1 MSIRE
6 TRKIADRVDGYLGRR
21 EGAYLYSLAK
31 LTAGK
36 GDVVE
41 IGSFKGKSTIWLAN
55 GRKANPGEKIF
66 AVDPHKYGTEQEFR
80 QNIMAAGVDD
90 VIIPIVKPSAE
101 AVLTWSRS
109 IGLLW
114 IDGGH
119 SYDEVRTDF
128 ISWEPFVS
136 DGGVIALHDTYS
148 WEGVRVLVDEEIL
161 TNDKF
166 QFLGQWDSI
175 CAVKKV
181 SHLSRMRRA
190 RRRAFVY
197 LRALFNRGRSERRH
211 WRSLPRKVLRGLSSP
226 KPKD

>member
-1 MSIRE
+1 MSFNE
-6 TRKIADRVDGYLGRR
+6 TRKITEKVEGYLGRR
-21 EGAYLYSLAK
+21 EGPYLYSLAK

-55 GRKANPGEKIF
+55 GRKANPGEKVF
-66 AVDPHKYGTEQEFR
+66 AVDPHIYGTEQEFR
-80 QNIMAAGVDD
+80 QNIKAAGVDD

-101 AVLTWSRS
+101 AVQEWSRS

-119 SYDEVRTDF
+119 NYDEVRTDF

-148 WEGVRVLVDEEIL
+148 WEGVRTLVDDEIL
-161 TNDKF
+161 TDDRF
-166 QFLGQWDSI
+166 GILGQWDSI
-175 CAVKKV
+175 CAVRKV
-181 SHLSRMRRA
+181 SRVSYRDRVKRRVFA
-190 RRRAFVY
+190 C
-197 LRALFNRGRSERRH
+197 LRYLFNWGRSERRH
-211 WRSLPRKVLRGLSSP
+211 WRALPRKILRGLSSP
-226 KPKD
+226 RPKD